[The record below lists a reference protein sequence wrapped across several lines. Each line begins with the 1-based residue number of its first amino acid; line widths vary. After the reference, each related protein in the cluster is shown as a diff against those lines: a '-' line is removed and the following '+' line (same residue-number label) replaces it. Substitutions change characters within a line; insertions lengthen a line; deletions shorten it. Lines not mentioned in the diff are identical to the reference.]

1 LKLKSFLVLEI
12 PPVEI
17 LVHFCKKHCACITQC
32 LIISSRPICGGS
44 WLIYGFY
51 LWTGRI

>member
-17 LVHFCKKHCACITQC
+17 LVHFCKKHCAVYYAMPNYIVQTHM
-32 LIISSRPICGGS
+32 R
-44 WLIYGFY
+44 W
-51 LWTGRI
+51 